1 MDEHLRDEVT
11 RLHANVCSALGDP
24 NRILIIYA
32 LNEKSLNVGELAE
45 MLGSPQPT
53 VSRHL
58 KTLRD
63 SGIVHAQRNG
73 QSICY
78 SIVDVRVI
86 QALDLLRGVLADSL
100 ENRGNLAQIVNQA
113 II

>member
-32 LNEKSLNVGELAE
+32 LNERSLNVGELAE
-45 MLGSPQPT
+45 ILGASQPT
-53 VSRHL
+53 ISRHL
-58 KTLRD
+58 KTLREG
-63 SGIVHAQRNG
+63 GIVHAQRNG

-78 SIVDVRVI
+78 SIADMRVV
-86 QALDLLRGVLADSL
+86 QALDLLRGVLADAL
-100 ENRGNLAQIVNQA
+100 ETRGNLAQVANRT

>member
-1 MDEHLRDEVT
+1 MDEHLRDEVN

-32 LNEKSLNVGELAE
+32 LHDRSLNVGELAE
-45 MLGSPQPT
+45 TLGASQPT
-53 VSRHL
+53 ISRHL

-63 SGIVHAQRNG
+63 SGIVNAQRNG

-78 SIVDVRVI
+78 SIVDERVV
-86 QALDLLRGVLADSL
+86 QALDLLRGVLADTL
-100 ENRGNLAQIVNQA
+100 ENRANLAQVA
-113 II
+113 SRTII